1 MSTADSLQ
9 LRESE
14 IQDLKAKIDQ
24 LHCELKTATAE
35 KIQSAQYGLVLLDE
49 KEELQR
55 RYNELE
61 IKFDS
66 KSKDFEDLK
75 EALER
80 LQTIQRVSTTSEI
93 EQEEQ
98 LLLENAKKE
107 EKFIST
113 VIDLSKE
120 LKLIKSELQNVKDD
134 REKCFQENAKLMD
147 QKEITEKE
155 RRTIIDEL
163 RESKQRES
171 RLHSD
176 INELEEENIS
186 LQKQVSILKSSQV
199 DFESFK
205 LEIQRLQ
212 GEIEI
217 LQTQIE
223 ECTKLKCIAE
233 KQTQEALE
241 TLQLEREQK
250 YAIKKELD
258 KKMSSET
265 YLNINN
271 FVGFSGLK
279 LDLNEETENFDA
291 VIDENNALRKFEN
304 EFFNSES
311 YITQPPS
318 LEGSLFSEVHINE
331 IKKFERML
339 EESDNQ
345 KHQLTQR
352 LNETQNLLEKS
363 REELKNKTM
372 RIDKI
377 FKELSDM
384 NLDDISSMEHND
396 PDLTNL
402 KQLIK
407 SKISDIDLNGYKI
420 EIEKL
425 QSSIDDYE
433 NKFKQY
439 ENDCE
444 VLAKI
449 INEFYSNQNQTYD
462 EMSFVSEELAALY
475 HHICL
480 INNVTPDRVILDHL
494 KPNFEKATVIDQSKE
509 KLTKVYTV
517 FDDIK
522 LIECQNLLETI
533 KDQIKVLRSAI
544 DKAIE
549 NGNFRSSNISK
560 DFILDQQPTSLVS
573 AQDIDDL
580 QDQIVRLK
588 SLLSTKREQIAS
600 LRTVLKTNKQTA
612 EVALANLKSKYETEK
627 AVVTETMTKLRNE
640 LKALKEDAATFASL
654 RSMFAARCEE
664 YVSQIDELQSK
675 FKASEEEKKTLNS
688 LLRIAIQQKLS
699 LTEKLEELEMDKERQ
714 NIGKTH
720 NESRRSAKLNVKS
733 LNQRLMP
740 KISSHHN
747 NNNSNKANNNSS
759 PRINKFDYF
768 Q

>member
-740 KISSHHN
+740 KISSHNN

-759 PRINKFDYF
+759 PRR
-768 Q
+768 

>member
-720 NESRRSAKLNVKS
+720 NGL
-733 LNQRLMP
+733 
-740 KISSHHN
+740 
-747 NNNSNKANNNSS
+747 
-759 PRINKFDYF
+759 
-768 Q
+768 